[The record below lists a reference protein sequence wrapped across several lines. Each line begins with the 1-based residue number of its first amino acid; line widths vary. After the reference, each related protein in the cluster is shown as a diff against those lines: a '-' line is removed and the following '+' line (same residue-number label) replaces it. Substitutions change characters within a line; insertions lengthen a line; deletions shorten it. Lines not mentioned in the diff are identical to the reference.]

1 MNISQELL
9 ESICRRA
16 REMQPEI
23 EALGEAVW
31 RNPETGYREIHTGEL
46 LAEKLEMLGL
56 PVHRHLAL
64 TGLRAEL
71 DSGRPGPVV
80 GIVGELDALL
90 QPSHPAARCGVVHAC
105 GHHTHAAALYGA
117 AAILRNPEILE
128 KLCGK
133 MVFIA
138 APAEEAIE
146 TDFRRELMDS
156 SRLRMLCGK
165 SQLIREGV
173 FDDIDIAFMNH
184 IGCGDQFGAK
194 DCNGFVSKQIIFTGK
209 AAHAAYPAQGINALN
224 GCELARHAIALLR
237 ESVSTDPTVRIHGI
251 ISEGGKSVSTLPESA
266 VMDYMIRAG
275 SIERLHLVSE
285 SFDDA
290 VLYSARALG
299 VKAEIRTFY
308 GAMPLKNSD
317 ALADVVRELLEK
329 VFPGKEFRYRNG
341 HDYGCTDMGDVSQI
355 KCALHLGVPG
365 GGGQAHQD
373 SFHIADP
380 VAAYSG
386 NAQVLAL
393 LTAELLCCQGRT
405 GYGVCSKESRHL
417 SISEYLQYAD
427 RMNSRKMNAISRF

>member
-156 SRLRMLCGK
+156 GRLRMLCGK

-329 VFPGKEFRYRNG
+329 VCPRRE
-341 HDYGCTDMGDVSQI
+341 
-355 KCALHLGVPG
+355 
-365 GGGQAHQD
+365 
-373 SFHIADP
+373 IA
-380 VAAYSG
+380 
-386 NAQVLAL
+386 
-393 LTAELLCCQGRT
+393 R
-405 GYGVCSKESRHL
+405 
-417 SISEYLQYAD
+417 
-427 RMNSRKMNAISRF
+427 RKKR